1 MSRWLAGSKG
11 LLKRRPLFATVI
23 AFNAALMS
31 LLISGLGATP
41 AYSLHP
47 LINQE
52 GTPDIT
58 DNVWLKLY
66 CNVTLTDNP
75 YTSAPAHIAV
85 VLRSTHPES
94 VAPGE
99 VFDTTNNPA
108 VQVLPGAAQHVAL
121 ATYSPDRFAGVVSDF
136 ELHGT
141 NVSSNFLSSVNRVFG
156 DGQTTNGSTTVTS
169 PSAGKFDQSD
179 VGRRISGPRSL

>member
-41 AYSLHP
+41 AYALQP

-66 CNVTLTDNP
+66 CNVTRTDNP

-94 VAPGE
+94 VDPGQ
-99 VFDTTNNPA
+99 VFDTTNNTA
-108 VQVLPGAAQHVAL
+108 VQVLPDAAQKVAL
-121 ATYSPDRFAGVVSDF
+121 ATYHPDRLAGIVTDF
-136 ELHGT
+136 ELHGQ
-141 NVSSNFLSSVNRVFG
+141 NAVSNF
-156 DGQTTNGSTTVTS
+156 TPGSTGS
-169 PSAGKFDQSD
+169 PNKVQVNQVQAVNPSNA
-179 VGRRISGPRSL
+179 